1 MSISSVTSAI
11 KNAYVPVRSQT
22 ISKTLSAEQVKTS
35 DDAVDLSQVAQSV
48 GSASFK
54 GREKFDFTEMTPKQ
68 MKEIAN
74 DLFKQGKIDLDQ
86 LFQLETAGIPLG
98 KLGAHGEFVE
108 LTAAERDGF
117 MNQPMNYIQYTSE
130 RISCLEQSGYSN
142 DPKSGYD
149 MLKSLLGQL
158 KTNFG

>member
-11 KNAYVPVRSQT
+11 KNAYVPVCSQT
-22 ISKTLSAEQVKTS
+22 ISKTLSTEQVKTS
-35 DDAVDLSQVAQSV
+35 DDVVDLSQVAQSV
-48 GSASFK
+48 GTASSK
-54 GREKFDFTEMTPKQ
+54 SREKFDFTEMTPKQ
-68 MKEIAN
+68 MKGIAN
-74 DLFKQGKIDLDQ
+74 ELFKQGKIDLDQ

-117 MNQPMNYIQYTSE
+117 MNQPMNYIQYTSD
-130 RISCLEQSGYSN
+130 RISFLEQSGYSN

-158 KTNFG
+158 KANFG